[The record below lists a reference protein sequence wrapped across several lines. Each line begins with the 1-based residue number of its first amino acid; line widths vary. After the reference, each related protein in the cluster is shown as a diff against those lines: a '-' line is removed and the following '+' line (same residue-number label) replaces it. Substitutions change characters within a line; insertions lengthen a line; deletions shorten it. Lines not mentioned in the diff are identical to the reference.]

1 MFSLFYIYIDKAS
14 SNNTSRGTEWYII
27 VVSLVSGI
35 IIGIL
40 LSYIASCCRRK
51 FRSRKPHSNPE
62 PKTTETDT
70 TDYQELDLSQMNTED
85 NYRSLRNTKPQSTPE
100 PKTTE
105 ADTTYQELDLSKVN
119 TEDNYQSLRVNAA
132 SNEEESTYTELNKA
146 RDVGNNYQSLT

>member
-1 MFSLFYIYIDKAS
+1 M
-14 SNNTSRGTEWYII
+14 
-27 VVSLVSGI
+27 VSLVSGI

-51 FRSRKPHSNPE
+51 FRSRKPRSNPE
-62 PKTTETDT
+62 PKTTGTDT

-105 ADTTYQELDLSKVN
+105 ADTTYQELDLSKMN

-132 SNEEESTYTELNKA
+132 STDEEDSTYTELNKTN
-146 RDVGNNYQSLT
+146 DVENNYTNL